1 MKLKRCFIKKD
12 QHEKEPDG
20 PSPLGQIKLKPFI
33 NKDMLTR
40 GNVQTFCVGRGKR
53 PTAPRHPI
61 RITTRKPG
69 RYV

>member
-20 PSPLGQIKLKPFI
+20 PSTLGQIKLKPFI

-40 GNVQTFCVGRGKR
+40 GNVQTFLRCSRQKADSAAS
-53 PTAPRHPI
+53 PDP
-61 RITTRKPG
+61 
-69 RYV
+69 YYNS